1 MKKTKR
7 IKNKINTE
15 WNLKLLYSGYN
26 DAKIEK
32 DIENTEKMIN
42 DFASKYDISDK
53 NYLKDENALYEILSD
68 YERLS
73 EITENNAITY
83 FSLSQDLN
91 ANDRIASS
99 KLALLSNRMAKLGNK
114 LTFFEISIGK
124 IEKDLQ
130 DKFLKSDKLKH
141 FRVFL
146 KRIFDDAKYSL
157 SIPEEKIM
165 SLKSQPAYEMWVS
178 GNEKILNMKTIK
190 FKGEVMPISK
200 AMSTMRY
207 LSKSADREKLS
218 TEINKVL
225 KEVASFSEAEIN
237 AVITNKKINDELRG
251 YKTPYENRIVSCE
264 NDSKVVDD
272 LVNIVTQGF
281 RISHK
286 FYKLKA
292 KLLNKK
298 RLSYEDRSVSIGK
311 IKSSF
316 SFNDS
321 ISLFKKTLDNV
332 DNKFTEI
339 LNSYLEN
346 GQIDVYPK
354 IGKTGGAYCAGSY
367 KTPTFVLLNHV
378 DGLNSFSTLAH
389 EMGHA
394 FHTELS
400 KSQGILYHGYSTSLA
415 ETASTLFEAL
425 AFESVFEKL
434 SPKEQI
440 IVLHDRISDDI
451 STVFRQI
458 ACFNFELELHN
469 TIREKG
475 FLSKEEIA
483 NIHNKNMKAYLG
495 PNFDLKEDDGYFFV
509 VWSHI
514 RNFFYVYTYAYGQLV
529 SKALFAKYKEDKNF
543 WKSIDRF
550 LSSGGKASPEEILKE
565 IGLDVYNG
573 EVWKK
578 GLAQIESDIDRL
590 EKLTKI

>member
-1 MKKTKR
+1 
-7 IKNKINTE
+7 
-15 WNLKLLYSGYN
+15 
-26 DAKIEK
+26 
-32 DIENTEKMIN
+32 MIN

>member
-73 EITENNAITY
+73 EVTENNAITY

-190 FKGEVMPISK
+190 FKGEIMPISK

-207 LSKSADREKLS
+207 ISKSADREKLS

-237 AVITNKKINDELRG
+237 AVITNATLTN
-251 YKTPYENRIVSCE
+251 N
-264 NDSKVVDD
+264 
-272 LVNIVTQGF
+272 
-281 RISHK
+281 
-286 FYKLKA
+286 
-292 KLLNKK
+292 
-298 RLSYEDRSVSIGK
+298 SI
-311 IKSSF
+311 
-316 SFNDS
+316 
-321 ISLFKKTLDNV
+321 T
-332 DNKFTEI
+332 
-339 LNSYLEN
+339 
-346 GQIDVYPK
+346 
-354 IGKTGGAYCAGSY
+354 
-367 KTPTFVLLNHV
+367 
-378 DGLNSFSTLAH
+378 
-389 EMGHA
+389 
-394 FHTELS
+394 
-400 KSQGILYHGYSTSLA
+400 
-415 ETASTLFEAL
+415 
-425 AFESVFEKL
+425 
-434 SPKEQI
+434 
-440 IVLHDRISDDI
+440 
-451 STVFRQI
+451 QI
-458 ACFNFELELHN
+458 AV
-469 TIREKG
+469 EK
-475 FLSKEEIA
+475 
-483 NIHNKNMKAYLG
+483 
-495 PNFDLKEDDGYFFV
+495 
-509 VWSHI
+509 
-514 RNFFYVYTYAYGQLV
+514 
-529 SKALFAKYKEDKNF
+529 
-543 WKSIDRF
+543 
-550 LSSGGKASPEEILKE
+550 
-565 IGLDVYNG
+565 
-573 EVWKK
+573 
-578 GLAQIESDIDRL
+578 
-590 EKLTKI
+590 